1 MFFQATKVKN
11 EEAQG
16 GGPLFPVPGPVNKL
30 VEYPRR
36 WRQFLHEVR
45 VEMRQ
50 VTWPSWNDVRS
61 TTLVVIAAV
70 AFFAGYFFLVDS
82 GVGYAVQRVFKLF
95 VR

>member
-1 MFFQATKVKN
+1 MFSQATKVKN

-16 GGPLFPVPGPVNKL
+16 GSSSFPVPGPVSKL
-30 VEYPRR
+30 AEYPRR

-50 VTWPSWNDVRS
+50 VTWPTWNDVRS

-95 VR
+95 AR